1 MIRLSGGAALARLL
15 LALPLA
21 AGAPAVVPAQ
31 IPAPAPAPA
40 AGTPAPAATVN
51 ELQQA
56 LAAATGRFQAMD
68 GAGVLAYVSDHYRNG
83 PITKASV
90 RDNLLAM
97 FALYDTVRAQV
108 RIDEVRMVDGAA
120 WVYST
125 GEVTGRLRGIGAW
138 TSVLSWEREPEVAR
152 REGAAWKLQGPGP

>member
-1 MIRLSGGAALARLL
+1 MLGAAPG
-15 LALPLA
+15 PLRA
-21 AGAPAVVPAQ
+21 QAPPAS
-31 IPAPAPAPA
+31 AP
-40 AGTPAPAATVN
+40 PAATVG
-51 ELQQA
+51 ELQQT

-68 GAGVLAYVSDHYRNG
+68 TAGVLAYVSDRYRNG

-97 FALYDTVRAQV
+97 FALYDTVRARV

-125 GEVTGRLRGIGAW
+125 GEVSGRLRGLGAW
-138 TSVLSWEREPEVAR
+138 TTVLSWEREPEVAR
-152 REGAAWKLQGPGP
+152 REGAAWRLEGPGP

>member
-1 MIRLSGGAALARLL
+1 VTRRSGGAALARLL
-15 LALPLA
+15 LTLLLA
-21 AGAPAVVPAQ
+21 AGAPTALPAQ
-31 IPAPAPAPA
+31 VPPPAPAP
-40 AGTPAPAATVN
+40 GTPAPAATVS

-56 LAAATGRFQAMD
+56 LAAAAGRFQAMD
-68 GAGVLAYVSDHYRNG
+68 SAGVLGYVSDRYRNG
-83 PITKASV
+83 PITKARV

-97 FALYDTVRAQV
+97 FTFYDTVRARV

-125 GEVTGRLRGIGAW
+125 GEITGRLRGIGAW

-152 REGAAWKLQGPGP
+152 REGLAWKLEGPGP